1 MRKFARVIVPVVLG
15 LTLLIIATPSV
26 LRASWIYAVP
36 EIDPTSGM
44 SALAL
49 LAGVVL
55 MIRARRNK

>member
-26 LRASWIYAVP
+26 LRASWISPVP
-36 EIDPTSGM
+36 EIEPTSGM